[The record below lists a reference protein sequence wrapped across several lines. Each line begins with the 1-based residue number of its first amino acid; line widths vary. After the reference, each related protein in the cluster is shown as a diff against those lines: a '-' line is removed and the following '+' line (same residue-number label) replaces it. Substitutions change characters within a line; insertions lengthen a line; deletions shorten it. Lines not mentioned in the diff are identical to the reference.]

1 MKPVR
6 SFRGMV
12 CASMVLLGSATVLEA
27 TALFPAHDLEGPGL
41 SVAYAGAG
49 LLGGRSKNLTVV
61 IGGPVELALLYWAGR
76 DRPCPQDEPGGP
88 CVLPEDGPYK
98 DQVLALD
105 LAPVEGTL
113 LGSESQPDTNAGP
126 INNLG
131 YVADVTDLVRSRG
144 TGRQTFRISDADPA
158 SNLADL
164 DGAGLLVVYTD
175 PAVTAPARVIVY
187 HGLDFAYGEDRTA
200 GDTQVTD
207 PFTFNHGAARAS
219 ARRGKLVVFAADAVD
234 IGPDRI
240 DVSRNPS
247 LSNRLDGSAGASW
260 DADLFPVDVPAGAGA
275 TSVQVFSE
283 PVGKNPDSVLWVMA
297 ALWLP
302 LPVPSGCS
310 AAFWDRSQSL
320 WSATGTLPRQKVS
333 ELFSESKRYG
343 PVAMV
348 TARAALRF
356 KHGGGL
362 LGAAK
367 ALAQAGVAA
376 LLNAGHPR
384 VEFPLTRTQVI
395 TRVDT
400 TLRSEDAAK
409 MLDVARE
416 LGAAS
421 AAECPLD

>member
-1 MKPVR
+1 
-6 SFRGMV
+6 
-12 CASMVLLGSATVLEA
+12 
-27 TALFPAHDLEGPGL
+27 
-41 SVAYAGAG
+41 
-49 LLGGRSKNLTVV
+49 
-61 IGGPVELALLYWAGR
+61 
-76 DRPCPQDEPGGP
+76 
-88 CVLPEDGPYK
+88 
-98 DQVLALD
+98 
-105 LAPVEGTL
+105 VEGTL
-113 LGSESQPDTNAGP
+113 IGSEEQPDTNAGP

-131 YVADVTDLVRSRG
+131 YMADVTGLVRSRS
-144 TGRQTFRISDADPA
+144 TGRQTFRISDPDPA

-175 PAVTAPARVIVY
+175 PAVSAPSRVIVY
-187 HGLDFAYGEDRTA
+187 HGLDFAYGEDRAA
-200 GDTQVTD
+200 GDTRVTD
-207 PFTFNHGAARAS
+207 PFTFNHGAARAT
-219 ARRGKLVVFAADAVD
+219 ARRGKLVVFAADAVKA
-234 IGPDRI
+234 GPDRI

-247 LSNRLDGSAGASW
+247 LPDRLDGSAGEAW
-260 DADLFPVDVPAGAGA
+260 DADLFSVDIPAGAGA
-275 TSVQVFSE
+275 TSVQIFSE

-320 WSATGTLPRQKVS
+320 WSATGTLPTQKVS
-333 ELFSESKRYG
+333 DLFTESKRYG
-343 PVAMV
+343 SVATV

-356 KHGGGL
+356 QHGGGL

-384 VEFPLTRTQVI
+384 IEFPLTRTQVI

-400 TLRSEDAAK
+400 ALRSEDAAK

-416 LGAAS
+416 LGVAS